1 MRRLLLIA
9 ILLLPLAPSRA
20 EAVTVRDIIELTR
33 AGLGDDVLLALIE
46 VDRNV
51 FAIDAQT
58 ITRLKQAGVSER
70 VIAAMI
76 RSGRTRE
83 VQDEQPVTYV
93 EPPPLAPPVV
103 VIDHQETV
111 REVPVPVAVPVY
123 VPVFRSHDA
132 DRDRDGD
139 VSDGRA
145 HDGSADHHRDRDEPK
160 SQPVYWGFGGT
171 LRPDAWKPK

>member
-1 MRRLLLIA
+1 MRRLLIIA
-9 ILLLPLAPSRA
+9 TLLLPLAPSRA

-83 VQDEQPVTYV
+83 VADEQPAAYV
-93 EPPPLAPPVV
+93 EPPPPPPPVV

-123 VPVFRSHDA
+123 VPVVRSHDA
-132 DRDRDGD
+132 ERTRDGD
-139 VSDGRA
+139 VFDGRA
-145 HDGSADHHRDRDEPK
+145 RDGSADHHRDRDGPK

>member
-1 MRRLLLIA
+1 MRRLFLIA
-9 ILLLPLAPSRA
+9 FVLLPLAPARA

-46 VDRNV
+46 VDRGV
-51 FAIDAQT
+51 FAIDTQT
-58 ITRLKQAGVSER
+58 ITKLKHAGVSER
-70 VIAAMI
+70 VIEAMI

-83 VQDEQPVTYV
+83 VQEEQAPVMV
-93 EPPPLAPPVV
+93 EPPAPPPPVV

-123 VPVFRSHDA
+123 VPVIQRH
-132 DRDRDGD
+132 DRDRNT
-139 VSDGRA
+139 V
-145 HDGSADHHRDRDEPK
+145 DGSWHDAGTDNRRDREEPR

-171 LRPDAWKPK
+171 LRPDAWKPKQ

>member
-76 RSGRTRE
+76 RSGRARD

-93 EPPPLAPPVV
+93 EPPPPAPPVV

-123 VPVFRSHDA
+123 VPVVRSHDA
-132 DRDRDGD
+132 DRRGDGD
-139 VSDGRA
+139 VADGRA
-145 HDGSADHHRDRDEPK
+145 HDGSADHHGDREGPK
-160 SQPVYWGFGGT
+160 SQPVYWGFGGQ